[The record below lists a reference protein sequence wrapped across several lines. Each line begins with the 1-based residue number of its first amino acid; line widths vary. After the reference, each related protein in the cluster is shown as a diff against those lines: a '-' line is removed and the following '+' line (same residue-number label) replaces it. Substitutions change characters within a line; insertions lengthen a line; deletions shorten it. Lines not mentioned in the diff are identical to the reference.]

1 MPVCVARRVPA
12 ASAAPGPAPPVR
24 AAPLAAPA
32 DAAAAVAAAS
42 GLKKRTKKIKP
53 KRSVKRSGTRQVKNE
68 TRVKLT
74 IRAKHKGK
82 AVAGKVEIRI
92 DKKLVKTKKLK
103 KGKATYTLSKKLS
116 KGKKKIKVTYRPTA
130 AASRAVGATASK
142 PLSGTSRTVRVRV
155 ISKGAAV

>member
-1 MPVCVARRVPA
+1 TAAPVAAGAVPVGVAARA
-12 ASAAPGPAPPVR
+12 ASPAP
-24 AAPLAAPA
+24 AAPA
-32 DAAAAVAAAS
+32 PVQAAPVAAAPVAAAS
-42 GLKKRTKKIKP
+42 VLKKRTKKIKP
-53 KRSVKRSGTRQVKNE
+53 KLSVKRSGTRQVKNE

-130 AASRAVGATASK
+130 AA
-142 PLSGTSRTVRVRV
+142 
-155 ISKGAAV
+155 